1 MWLLDKLK
9 CLECGYRA
17 KKTSAKNWRLFQMCI
32 NCATR
37 KYPEEYDHII
47 ITRKRMEIK
56 IYSSCGKCGKRCS
69 TVKGYQR
76 MKHRNVGATFCFD
89 CKFLQINDKE
99 ISIG

>member
-56 IYSSCGKCGKRCS
+56 IYSSCGKCGKRCA
-69 TVKGYQR
+69 TLKGYRR